1 MSGAGHSPCEEQ
13 LSELGLFTLEK
24 RQLGGEL
31 IALDDYAKRG
41 CGEMGIGLF
50 SPIGSNR
57 TRGKWPEVLFCQ
69 GRFQVEREE
78 IIL

>member
-1 MSGAGHSPCEEQ
+1 MSGAGHSPCEQQ

-31 IALDDYAKRG
+31 IALYDYAK
-41 CGEMGIGLF
+41 
-50 SPIGSNR
+50 
-57 TRGKWPEVLFCQ
+57 